1 MSRRALTPQ
10 ALIAKADTAAS
21 SARSLLELGDTD
33 GAANRAYYA
42 MFDAARAALL
52 ASGLAP
58 MTSDVGRSHSG
69 LIGAFGQFL
78 VKKGRVPRELGRLLN
93 RAHEIR
99 QIADYT
105 GDSVELADASLLVQ
119 QAEVFVA
126 AMRNA
131 FIRE

>member
-1 MSRRALTPQ
+1 MSRRALTPE

-58 MTSDVGRSHSG
+58 MAFDVSRTHSG

-78 VKKGRVPRELGRLLN
+78 VKNGRVPRDLGRLLN

-105 GDSVELADASLLVQ
+105 GDSVESADASLLVQ
-119 QAEVFVA
+119 QADIFVTA
-126 AMRNA
+126 IRNE
-131 FIRE
+131 FIRG